1 MMATNRQA
9 VDLQRDFQCEP
20 IVYGKVPT
28 LGRTKMIKPAKFIAL
43 VALDD
48 LDRENGLPIWKC
60 SPATVARGQTVFFD
74 SDQIHI
80 WLPNSFGGLALLLL
94 FEYASPGTY
103 EDPVPVW
110 HNLVVL

>member
-1 MMATNRQA
+1 
-9 VDLQRDFQCEP
+9 
-20 IVYGKVPT
+20 
-28 LGRTKMIKPAKFIAL
+28 MIDPKKFIAL

-48 LDRENGLPIWKC
+48 LDRENGLPIWKY
-60 SPATVARGQTVFFD
+60 SPACVARGETVFFD

-94 FEYASPGTY
+94 FEYGCAPAR
-103 EDPVPVW
+103 EDAVPVW